1 MLSSGGRALLRKC
14 QESGHGGVGQ
24 RVRYPEVPARRS
36 MICPHCQSSQL
47 RKLNQTT
54 DLGYAEFRCGGCRR
68 KSNER
73 TGTPFNFLEF
83 PTDIVFEIVLC
94 RLRYKLSLRNLAEMF
109 LLRGFEFTHEAVR
122 EWEERFAPLLAE
134 QIRRKRK
141 GKVGRRWYV
150 DETYVKV
157 KGKWC
162 YLYRAIDRDGNL
174 VDSMLSATRDMAAAQ
189 RFFRSARPWL
199 NTAPKQVTTDGHDS
213 YPRAIRETLGPK
225 VQHRCSAYLNR
236 RIERDH
242 RGVKQRYYPML
253 GFGAFARPSA
263 SVEHSRKFGSTF
275 DPAANRTKS
284 SHSPHARRQ
293 FLFRAL
299 ELESLFLAA

>member
-1 MLSSGGRALLRKC
+1 MF
-14 QESGHGGVGQ
+14 
-24 RVRYPEVPARRS
+24 
-36 MICPHCQSSQL
+36 CPHCQSSSI
-47 RKLNQTT
+47 RNLNHTT
-54 DLGYAEFRCGGCRR
+54 DLGYAVFRCGDCGR
-68 KSNER
+68 KFNER

-94 RLRYKLSLRNLAEMF
+94 RLLYKLSLRDLAQMF

-162 YLYRAIDRDGNL
+162 YLYRAMDRDGNL

-189 RFFRSARPWL
+189 RFFRSAQSVT
-199 NTAPKQVTTDGHDS
+199 NTVPTQVTTDGHDS
-213 YPRAIRETLGPK
+213 YPRAIRETLGAK
-225 VQHRCSAYLNR
+225 VKHRCSAYANR
-236 RIERDH
+236 RVERDH

-253 GFGAFARPSA
+253 GFGSLPSA
-263 SVEHSRKFGSTF
+263 QRFCRAFDELRQYFRPRRKQKQILSLSEG
-275 DPAANRTKS
+275 
-284 SHSPHARRQ
+284 RRQ

-299 ELESLFLAA
+299 ELESLFVAA

>member
-1 MLSSGGRALLRKC
+1 M
-14 QESGHGGVGQ
+14 V
-24 RVRYPEVPARRS
+24 
-36 MICPHCQSSQL
+36 CPHCQSSQL
-47 RKLNQTT
+47 RNLNRRT
-54 DLGYAEFRCGGCRR
+54 DLGYQISRCGACQR

-134 QIRRKRK
+134 HIRRTRK

-150 DETYVKV
+150 DETYIKV

-162 YLYRAIDRDGNL
+162 YLYRAIDREGNL

-189 RFFRSARPWL
+189 RFFRSAQSMV
-199 NTAPKQVTTDGHDS
+199 NSAPTQVTTDGHDS

-225 VQHRCSAYLNR
+225 VKHRCSAYLNR

-242 RGVKQRYYPML
+242 RGIKQRYYPML
-253 GFGAFARPSA
+253 GFGALLSAQGFWRAFEEVRQYFRPR
-263 SVEHSRKFGSTF
+263 RKQNEVISL
-275 DPAANRTKS
+275 PN
-284 SHSPHARRQ
+284 ARRQ

-299 ELESLFLAA
+299 ELEALFVAA

>member
-1 MLSSGGRALLRKC
+1 
-14 QESGHGGVGQ
+14 
-24 RVRYPEVPARRS
+24 
-36 MICPHCQSSQL
+36 MICPHCQSPEL

-54 DLGYAEFRCGGCRR
+54 GLGYAEFRCGGCRR

-73 TGTPFNFLEF
+73 TGTPFNYLEL

-94 RLRYKLSLRNLAEMF
+94 RLRYKLSLRDLAEMF

-122 EWEERFAPLLAE
+122 DWEERFAPLLAE
-134 QIRRKRK
+134 HIRRKRK
-141 GKVGRRWYV
+141 GKAGRRWYV
-150 DETYVKV
+150 DETYLKV

-174 VDSMLSATRDMAAAQ
+174 VDSMLSATRDMDAAQ
-189 RFFRSARPWL
+189 RFFRSAESMVNR
-199 NTAPKQVTTDGHDS
+199 APTQVTTDGHDS

-225 VQHRCSAYLNR
+225 VEYRCSAFLNR

-253 GFGAFARPSA
+253 GFGGLPSA
-263 SVEHSRKFGSTF
+263 QRFCRAFEEVRQYFRRPPQTER
-275 DPAANRTKS
+275 
-284 SHSPHARRQ
+284 SHLTRPR
-293 FLFRAL
+293 
-299 ELESLFLAA
+299 